1 MTSRVLVPLADGFE
15 ELEAVTIID
24 VLRRA
29 GLEVVVAD
37 LGSLDGARR
46 ATGSHAITLATDAS
60 IDAFAGA
67 EARAGVAALVL
78 PGGMP
83 GAATLRDDARVG
95 ELVRALE
102 QGGQLVAAICAAP
115 IALAAAGVLE
125 GRPATSY
132 PAFQDQ
138 LAGAAVQSEARVVVD
153 GQLVTSQGPGTA
165 LDFALALVAKLV
177 DQAKADEL
185 AAAMLVAH

>member
-1 MTSRVLVPLADGFE
+1 M
-15 ELEAVTIID
+15 
-24 VLRRA
+24 
-29 GLEVVVAD
+29 
-37 LGSLDGARR
+37 
-46 ATGSHAITLATDAS
+46 
-60 IDAFAGA
+60 
-67 EARAGVAALVL
+67 
-78 PGGMP
+78 
-83 GAATLRDDARVG
+83 
-95 ELVRALE
+95 
-102 QGGQLVAAICAAP
+102 
-115 IALAAAGVLE
+115 LE